1 MLRVVVRAGITHDMA
16 DLFLAD
22 LRKQTD
28 SLESLDGPLPQS
40 EGGPAQSFKH

>member
-1 MLRVVVRAGITHDMA
+1 MA

-28 SLESLDGPLPQS
+28 SLQSLDGPLPDRRP
-40 EGGPAQSFKH
+40 EERHSFKH